1 VRELWAQAMY
11 ALESWREP
19 QRLAPAAY
27 WLVVLVLYVLFAWS
41 AQPVD
46 GAGMTT
52 LVPAL
57 REGAHAAVA
66 LACAWWLASR
76 VPLRTPLACLI
87 HVCAG
92 VALGL
97 AFAVAM
103 QRGVVLSGA
112 TSDLIAATVGLYGL
126 FLGVRWA
133 ASALRGPEETP
144 AQQLAFDLVRAP
156 AGAEQHR
163 ERFVVR
169 RRGREV
175 VVPAR
180 DVDWIQAAGRNVVLH
195 LGPESYRVHESMQ
208 AVEQSLDPRSFVRV
222 HRSRIV
228 NLDRIRAIY
237 PWASGDFRILMQDGS
252 VVNFSRRYRSR
263 LEELI
268 G

>member
-1 VRELWAQAMY
+1 MRELWAQAMY
-11 ALESWREP
+11 AVESWREP
-19 QRLAPAAY
+19 QRLLRAAW
-27 WLVVLVLYVLFAWS
+27 WLVVLALYVLFGWS
-41 AQPVD
+41 VQPAD
-46 GAGMTT
+46 ATGMAAF
-52 LVPAL
+52 VPAL
-57 REGAHAAVA
+57 RDGAHAALV

-76 VPLRTPLACLI
+76 VPLRTPLAGLI
-87 HVCAG
+87 HVCAS

-97 AFAVAM
+97 VFAVAT
-103 QRGVVLSGA
+103 QRGVLLSGA
-112 TSDLIAATVGLYGL
+112 TSELITATVGLYWL
-126 FLGVRWA
+126 FLGVRRA
-133 ASALRGPEETP
+133 YASLRGTEDAP

-156 AGAEQHR
+156 TGAEQHR
-163 ERFVVR
+163 ERFVVH

-208 AVEQSLDPRSFVRV
+208 SVEQSLDPRSFVRV

-237 PWASGDFRILMQDGS
+237 PWAYGDFRILMQDGS